1 MKTLRGSLNEF
12 EDEAQSFRDIVRVL
26 HNRRPLPKYVETD
39 KLPDNPTDKDIFGTS
54 DCALVLCNM
63 YRPKFMHWVSL
74 QRRGNT
80 YVFFD
85 SLGNSLESLAAKL
98 THNQQSLLN
107 WRRGKRLEENRV
119 RIQKFDVHVK
129 TCAAHQA
136 VRLMMRDMSNKSY
149 IHWIKNGVV
158 DPDASVSLLT
168 YLELK

>member
-12 EDEAQSFRDIVRVL
+12 EDQAQSFRDILRVL
-26 HNRRPLPKYVETD
+26 HKHRPLPKYVETD
-39 KLPDNPTDKDIFGTS
+39 KLPQTPTDADIFGNS
-54 DCALVLCNM
+54 DCCLMLCNM
-63 YRPKFMHWVSL
+63 YKPKFMHWVSL
-74 QRRGNT
+74 HKKDNK

-85 SLGNSLESLAAKL
+85 SLGNSFESLAAKL
-98 THNQQSLLN
+98 TRNQNSLLN

-136 VRLMMRDMSNKSY
+136 VRLAMRHMSNKTY
-149 IHWIKNGVV
+149 LHWIKTGVV
-158 DPDASVSLLT
+158 DPDLSVSMLT